1 MKKIIFVRHGESTE
15 NVSVEKGIKYDKNN
29 IVLTDKGNKQAEI
42 TGQYLYEVFG
52 KFDKVYASPATR
64 CVQTAN
70 IIIEQTNYKKKLKI
84 DNLLVEI
91 GYYSNNFNGI
101 SKDSKEKILDNLN
114 VKLPKDKL
122 YKDIKNF
129 RQLEI
134 KLKEIK
140 DPFDKQKIYK
150 NWSNFE
156 LDPQLNIKP
165 TTIQV
170 ANNYKHFLK
179 NIKESNDKTILVI
192 SHGGCIGIL
201 QKLICNIDINN
212 FDTFNGDTKNCC
224 ICCISLEKNK
234 YSVVSFANTKH
245 LEKLNNSL

>member
-15 NVSVEKGIKYDKNN
+15 NVAAQKGIEYNKNN
-29 IVLTDKGNKQAEI
+29 IVLTDKGKKQAEI

-70 IIIEQTNYKKKLKI
+70 IIIDQINYKKKLKI

-91 GYYSNNFNGI
+91 GYYSNDLDGI
-101 SKDSKEKILDNLN
+101 SKDSKEKILNNLDIT
-114 VKLPKDKL
+114 LPKDKL
-122 YKDIKNF
+122 FKGIKKF
-129 RQLEI
+129 GQLEI

-140 DPFDKQKIYK
+140 DPFDKLKI
-150 NWSNFE
+150 WNFSYE
-156 LDPQLNIKP
+156 LEPLLNMKP

-192 SHGGCIGIL
+192 SHGGCIGTL
-201 QKLICNIDINN
+201 QKFICNIDINN
-212 FDTFNGDTKNCC
+212 FDAFNGDTKNCC